1 MKDVIKKRSYRID
14 EVAKYLRTSIRTI
27 YRLIETGD
35 LIAFRFRKRGLRITD
50 EALEAYIKRQII
62 KFQEEIGLNE

>member
-1 MKDVIKKRSYRID
+1 MIKKRSYTVG
-14 EVAKYLRTSIRTI
+14 EAAEYLRASPRTI

-35 LIAFRFRKRGLRITD
+35 LIAFRFRRRGLRITD